1 MSGCDGF
8 DTGGLTASEQVG
20 RTSSSSSP
28 SSSVMG
34 RQRGSGLSAF
44 LFLELVQG
52 AAAGWLCKAGSF
64 FLEPVGEES
73 KELIFTEIK
82 RH

>member
-20 RTSSSSSP
+20 RTSSSSSSS

-52 AAAGWLCKAGSF
+52 AAAGWLCEAGSF
-64 FLEPVGEES
+64 FLEPIGEES
-73 KELIFTEIK
+73 RVDFY
-82 RH
+82 RN